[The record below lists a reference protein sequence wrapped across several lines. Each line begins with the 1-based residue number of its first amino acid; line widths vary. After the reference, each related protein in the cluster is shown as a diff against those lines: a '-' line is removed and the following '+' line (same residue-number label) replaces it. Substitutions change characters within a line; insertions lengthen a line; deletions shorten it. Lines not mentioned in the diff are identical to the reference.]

1 LLRNAQKSPEYQE
14 IEITVLIG
22 VRSSAK
28 GILTQSHIP
37 SLEKNS
43 VKWMEDHDLTFCGKV
58 LFWERFEHPRTC
70 KEWGESG
77 WPLILTVLQVPN

>member
-58 LFWERFEHPRTC
+58 LSGSVSSIQEHAKNGVKADGP
-70 KEWGESG
+70 
-77 WPLILTVLQVPN
+77 